1 MADIRIRIWRMT
13 HYKNLPFILGH
24 GLHCCNCETQDPH
37 YINIGHRSLIDK
49 RGTSLV
55 NNYPGGIL
63 NDYIPFYFHY
73 KMPMLYHVFKGLVKE
88 FKGTQE
94 EIIYIVSS
102 PDKIAELGL
111 HYLFSDRHAY
121 LAHKTLYNELED
133 LRHLDWETIRDD
145 TWHKQYTDLKK
156 EIKQAEFLV
165 HKHVPVE
172 AIQGLVVNNEQIA
185 TFVKSA
191 VEAASLALQVVI
203 KPEYYYS

>member
-1 MADIRIRIWRMT
+1 MNKWYIRC
-13 HYKNLPFILGH
+13 PFFFTWWTSGH
-24 GLHCCNCETQDPH
+24 VFGECH
-37 YINIGHRSLIDK
+37 
-49 RGTSLV
+49 
-55 NNYPGGIL
+55 PGGIL

-73 KMPMLYHVFKGLVKE
+73 KMPMLYHVFKGRVKE

-94 EIIYIVSS
+94 EIVYIVSS
-102 PDKIAELGL
+102 PDKVAELGL
-111 HYLFSDRHAY
+111 QYLFSDRHAY

-133 LRHLDWETIRDD
+133 LQHLDWEIIRDD
-145 TWHKQYTDLKK
+145 TWHQQYTDLKK

-165 HKHVPVE
+165 YKHVPVE

-191 VEAASLALQVVI
+191 VDKAGLPLQVVI